1 MTINDFISSIDT
13 KLYSRMRE
21 SKGDAEC
28 RRLLKEHYQKQ
39 CDIHVV
45 SKSLPTIIEIDFDGH
60 LKCQIE
66 TTDKAPTI
74 LKAVNSYGQPVD
86 CNKDKI
92 RINEI

>member
-1 MTINDFISSIDT
+1 MKNKAKELLEQYEKDGNYPNM
-13 KLYSRMRE
+13 KRE
-21 SKGDAEC
+21 
-28 RRLLKEHYQKQ
+28 LLILF
-39 CDIHVV
+39 DV
-45 SKSLPTIIEIDFDGH
+45 SKSLPTVIEIDFDGH

-74 LKAVNSYGQPVD
+74 LKAVNGYGQPVD